1 MNLQDLGHKNLANL
15 AWEVQRWR
23 LTVPS
28 LCGAILL
35 SQFVLATD
43 PVQAQPP
50 APVLPGLPAA
60 PPAGPEEEGAAPL
73 PEYLFGPVTNE
84 AIETM
89 LVDSEID
96 LNDRAMKASRIHA
109 LADMYRSSRSWHGD
123 FNGFR
128 VRNSIATELELNVWK
143 QQVDDYFKRRIKN
156 LEGIMKEKDA
166 YQQKADQLV
175 RIRRDN
181 QRRVLSQIYSNP
193 RYAGKPESVMN
204 ELLVGFSN
212 TPIGYGVGLE
222 EYFATNPS
230 HSNWD
235 LSPEMFESL
244 RVKSPKNKGGQ
255 LEFSLSDPVPLQLD
269 WWPPVF
275 REQLFQ
281 AAIRNVEAKRDQLMA
296 LSERNPQLPIEA
308 INAFDDAMAQLSVE
322 FYSVFPPP
330 WQNMPTE
337 RVLELIAAERHL
349 IQVSREVEAI
359 RDRGTLNAMTRGQ
372 YFDPLRDGENA
383 ATLIAW
389 MTRTGMQFASPRP
402 GHEDAYATLMGQMK
416 EMFVIFGDPLPDPE
430 APLPKTNPR
439 RATDIPRP
447 Q

>member
-1 MNLQDLGHKNLANL
+1 MYLRKLSHNVL
-15 AWEVQRWR
+15 AWEIRRWR
-23 LTVPS
+23 RATPS
-28 LCGAILL
+28 LGCLLLFTWLVLL
-35 SQFVLATD
+35 SGVAE
-43 PVQAQPP
+43 AQPV
-50 APVLPGLPAA
+50 APVLPGMPAV
-60 PPAGPEEEGAAPL
+60 PEGAPVEGDIFAA
-73 PEYLFGPVTNE
+73 PVTNE

-96 LNDRAMKASRIHA
+96 LNDRAMKASRIVA
-109 LADMYRSSRSWHGD
+109 LAEMYRSSRTWHRD

-128 VRNSIATELELNVWK
+128 VRNTIATEMELNTWK
-143 QQVDDYFKRRIKN
+143 QFVDDFFKRRIKN
-156 LEGIMKEKDA
+156 LEGRMAVADT
-166 YQQKADQLV
+166 YQQKADQTV

-193 RYAGKPESVMN
+193 RYAGKPDRVMN
-204 ELLVGFSN
+204 ELLLGFAN

-222 EYFATNPS
+222 EYFASNPS
-230 HSNWD
+230 HSRWD

-244 RVKSPKNKGGQ
+244 RVRSPRNNGGQ

-275 REQLFQ
+275 REQIFQ
-281 AAIRNVEAKRDQLMA
+281 EVISDVEANRDHLMA
-296 LSERNPQLPIEA
+296 LSEQNPQLPIDA
-308 INAFDDAMAQLSVE
+308 INAFDDALAQVSQA
-322 FYSVFPPP
+322 FYGYFPPP
-330 WQNMPTE
+330 WRNMATE

-372 YFDPLRDGENA
+372 YFDPLSDGENA

-389 MTRTGMQFASPRP
+389 MTRNGMEFAPPRP
-402 GHEDAYATLMGQMK
+402 GHEDAYATLMGQLK
-416 EMFVIFGDPLPDPE
+416 EMYVIFGEPLPDPT